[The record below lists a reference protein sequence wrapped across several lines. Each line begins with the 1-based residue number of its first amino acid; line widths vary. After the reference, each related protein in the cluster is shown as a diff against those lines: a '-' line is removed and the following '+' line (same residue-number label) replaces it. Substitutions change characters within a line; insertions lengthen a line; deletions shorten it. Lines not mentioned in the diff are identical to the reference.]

1 MGFLEILIL
10 VLMLGYNALVHWT
23 ISWLP
28 VAYPYCNMWLDGTL
42 ELLHLSVHE
51 SVHLLMCGWGHGDV
65 LGKSGL
71 GSSKNLDSCLNT
83 LSKKGRKMKGI
94 DWLSNPLFTFL
105 GSFLSK
111 IFQLWKTD
119 SSSIS
124 ELHVSLPVSPQPV
137 HRVILWIFLSSP
149 AMTWWP

>member
-28 VAYPYCNMWLDGTL
+28 VAYPYCNMWPDGTL
-42 ELLHLSVHE
+42 ELLLLSVHE

-94 DWLSNPLFTFL
+94 DWLTTPFLLFWALSYQRFSNYERQTVPLFQNFICLYPSVHSQFT
-105 GSFLSK
+105 G
-111 IFQLWKTD
+111 
-119 SSSIS
+119 SSSGFS
-124 ELHVSLPVSPQPV
+124 YLP
-137 HRVILWIFLSSP
+137 
-149 AMTWWP
+149 